1 MNVSNR
7 KCIRNISFKSM
18 KASKTR
24 NIIAIIAIAL
34 TSILFTVLFTISMSI
49 VYGFEQSN
57 FRMVGG
63 YSHAG
68 FKSLTAD
75 QCEELREDPLI
86 KEYGLRR
93 YLGMPSKEPFNKSHV
108 ELSWADANCC
118 KWMFLKPIE
127 GRFPE
132 EGTNEAATDTQVLAL
147 LGVEPEIGAQ
157 FSITFDVDGNET
169 TETFTLCGWWEY
181 DTAIIANHVILPE
194 SRVDEI
200 LTNLDTQCLDGMTG
214 LYNLDVM
221 FKNSSHIEKDMY
233 TILERHGYQTDD
245 ASQNNFINIGINWG
259 YAGAQLSDNFDLGTL
274 LSIAIILFL
283 IVFTGYLIIYNVF
296 QISVSNDI
304 RFYGLLKTIGTTGR
318 QLKRMVFLQAIF
330 LSVIGIPIGLLIG
343 YATGAIL
350 TPFVISTLNG
360 VMEGALSVNPLIFIV
375 SALFSLITVVI
386 SCRKP
391 GRMAAKVSPIEALR
405 YSDGVQCANKRSK
418 KTTRNAKTGASIY
431 KMAFANMGRNRKKTL
446 VTIISLSLAVVILT
460 ITVTFVK
467 GFDINKYVSLSMN
480 VDFILSDAAYFQ
492 GGTSI
497 MNMNNDSVEEDII
510 NIINEQHGITES
522 GRTYEKTS
530 TIETFTPKQHILDM
544 YNQFGYNE
552 DYVNSI
558 IDTSEKKDDLILNS
572 VQLYGMEPFCLEQ
585 LKVAEGDISKL
596 NGDGNYIAAQ
606 YFDDDDGNLYPD
618 TNWAKLGDKV
628 VIRYTDEYEYYNP
641 QTGKV
646 YDSFDDIASD
656 DLWRVRPVS
665 YHEVEYEVAALV
677 VIPNSLTYR
686 YKLMQDEFVLGAE
699 TFKRDTGTD
708 AVMYYAFN
716 MDENAI
722 DDMEDYIADLTE
734 NVMPRY
740 DYESR
745 KTYAEDFNSF
755 VNMFM
760 ILGSVLSF
768 IIGFIGILN
777 FLNAFLTS
785 IVSRH
790 REFAVLQSVGM
801 TGSQLKKMLIAE
813 GEILTLGSVLL
824 SFILIVVTGPIF
836 SNVISSVF
844 WFFTYKFSIM
854 PFVIITP
861 IFAVLGV
868 LLPMVAYKVMAGKSI
883 VERLR
888 DAE

>member
-24 NIIAIIAIAL
+24 NIIAIIAISL
-34 TSILFTVLFTISMSI
+34 TSILFTALFTISMSI

-68 FKSLTAD
+68 FKYLTTE
-75 QCEELREDPLI
+75 QCEELRKDPLI
-86 KEYGLRR
+86 KEYGLRK

-108 ELSWADANCC
+108 ELSWADANCR
-118 KWMFLKPIE
+118 KWMFLKPTE
-127 GRFPE
+127 GRFPK
-132 EGTNEAATDTQVLAL
+132 EGTNEAATDTQVLSL
-147 LGVEPEIGAQ
+147 LGIEPEIGAQ
-157 FSITFDVDGNET
+157 FTMTFNVDGTET

-181 DTAIIANHVILPE
+181 DTAIIASHVILPE

-214 LYNLDVM
+214 RYNLDIM

-245 ASQNNFINIGINWG
+245 ASQDNYMPIGINWG
-259 YAGAQLSDNFDLGTL
+259 YASEQLSSSMDLPTL
-274 LSIAIILFL
+274 LSIAMMLLL

-318 QLKRMVFLQAIF
+318 QLKRIIFLQAIF
-330 LSVIGIPIGLLIG
+330 LSVIGIPIGLIIG
-343 YATGAIL
+343 YVTGAIL
-350 TPFVISTLNG
+350 TPLVISNLNG
-360 VMEGALSVNPLIFIV
+360 IMEGALSVNPLIFIA

-391 GRMAAKVSPIEALR
+391 SRMAAKVSPIEALR
-405 YSDGVQCANKRSK
+405 YSEGTNSK

-467 GFDINKYVSLSMN
+467 GFDINKYVSLRMN
-480 VDFILSDAAYFQ
+480 VDFMLSDAAFFQ
-492 GGTSI
+492 AGHI
-497 MNMNNDSVEEDII
+497 MDLNNDSVEEDII
-510 NIINEQHGITES
+510 SIINEQSGITGS
-522 GRTYEKTS
+522 GRTYGKTATS

-544 YNQFGYNE
+544 FNTFGYNE

-558 IDTSEKKDDLILNS
+558 IDSSEKKDDMILND

-596 NGDGNYIAAQ
+596 NGGGNYIAAQ
-606 YFDDDDGNLYPD
+606 YFDDDNGNLYQD

-628 VIRYTDEYEYYNP
+628 IIRYTDECEYYNP

-646 YDSFDDIASD
+646 YDSFDAIGPD
-656 DLWRVRPVS
+656 DPWMARSVS

-686 YKLMQDEFVLGAE
+686 YMLLQDEFVLGAE

-708 AVMYYAFN
+708 SVMYYAFN

-722 DDMEDYIADLTE
+722 DDMENYIADLTE

-745 KTYAEDFNSF
+745 KTYAEDFSSF

-824 SFILIVVTGPIF
+824 SFILIVVTGPVF
-836 SNVISSVF
+836 SNVVSSVF
-844 WFFTYKFSIM
+844 WFFTYKFAIT

-868 LLPMVAYKVMAGKSI
+868 LLPLIAYRAMSGKSI

-888 DAE
+888 EAE

>member
-1 MNVSNR
+1 MNINVSNR

-24 NIIAIIAIAL
+24 NIIAIIAISL
-34 TSILFTVLFTISMSI
+34 TSILFTALFTISMSI

-68 FKSLTAD
+68 FKYLTEE

-86 KEYGLRR
+86 KEYGLRKF
-93 YLGMPSKEPFNKSHV
+93 LGMPTEKPFNKSHV

-127 GRFPE
+127 GRFPK
-132 EGTNEAATDTQVLAL
+132 EGTNEAATDTQVLSL
-147 LGVEPEIGAQ
+147 LGVKPEIGAQ
-157 FSITFDVDGNET
+157 FSITFDVDGTET

-221 FKNSSHIEKDMY
+221 LKSSSHIEKDMY
-233 TILERHGYQTDD
+233 TIVERHGYQSDD
-245 ASQNNFINIGINWG
+245 SSQDDYMRVGINWG

-274 LSIAIILFL
+274 FSIAMILLL
-283 IVFTGYLIIYNVF
+283 IAFTGYLIIYNVF

-343 YATGAIL
+343 YITGAIL
-350 TPFVISTLNG
+350 TPFVSSNLNG
-360 VMEGALSVNPLIFIV
+360 IMEGALSVNPLIFIV

-391 GRMAAKVSPIEALR
+391 GKMAAKVSPIEALR
-405 YSDGVQCANKRSK
+405 YSDGINSK

-467 GFDINKYVSLSMN
+467 GFDINKYVSRSMN
-480 VDFILSDAAYFQ
+480 VDFVLSDAAYFQ
-492 GGTSI
+492 AGLS
-497 MNMNNDSVEEDII
+497 MNINGDSVEEDII
-510 NIINEQHGITES
+510 NIINEQSGITES
-522 GRTYEKTS
+522 GHTYGKTG
-530 TIETFTPKQHILDM
+530 TAETLTPTQHILDL
-544 YNQFGYNE
+544 YKWFGFDE

-558 IDTSEKKDDLILNS
+558 IDSSEKKDDMILNG

-606 YFDDDDGNLYPD
+606 YFGDEYGNIYPD

-628 VIRYTDEYEYYNP
+628 IIRYTDEWEYYNP
-641 QTGKV
+641 QTDKV
-646 YDSFDDIASD
+646 YESFDAIGPDEP
-656 DLWRVRPVS
+656 WRVRAAS

-677 VIPNSLTYR
+677 IIPNSLTYR
-686 YKLMQDEFVLGAE
+686 YRIMQDEFVLGAE

-708 AVMYYAFN
+708 SVMYYAFN
-716 MDENAI
+716 MEENAI
-722 DDMEDYIADLTE
+722 DDMENYIADLTE

-745 KTYAEDFNSF
+745 KTYAEDFSSF

-824 SFILIVVTGPIF
+824 SFILIVVTGPVF
-836 SNVISSVF
+836 SNVVSSVF
-844 WFFTYKFSIM
+844 WFFTYKFALT

-868 LLPMVAYKVMAGKSI
+868 LLPMIAYRAMAGKSI

-888 DAE
+888 EAE

>member
-1 MNVSNR
+1 MNINVSNR

-24 NIIAIIAIAL
+24 NIIAIIAISL
-34 TSILFTVLFTISMSI
+34 TSILFTALFTISMSI

-68 FKSLTAD
+68 FKYLTEE
-75 QCEELREDPLI
+75 QCAELRKDPLI
-86 KEYGLRR
+86 KEYGLRK

-108 ELSWADANCC
+108 ELSWADANFC

-127 GRFPE
+127 GRFPK
-132 EGTNEAATDTQVLAL
+132 EGTNEAATDTQVLSL

-157 FSITFDVDGNET
+157 FSITFDVDGTET

-233 TILERHGYQTDD
+233 TIVDRHGYQADD
-245 ASQNNFINIGINWG
+245 PSQDNYMRIGINWG
-259 YAGAQLSDNFDLGTL
+259 YADSQLAENFDLGTL
-274 LSIAIILFL
+274 LSIAMILLL
-283 IVFTGYLIIYNVF
+283 IAFTGYLIIYNVF

-343 YATGAIL
+343 YITGAIL
-350 TPFVISTLNG
+350 TPFVSSNLNG
-360 VMEGALSVNPLIFIV
+360 IMEGALSVNPLIFIV

-391 GRMAAKVSPIEALR
+391 GKMAAKVSPIEALR
-405 YSDGVQCANKRSK
+405 YSDGINSK
-418 KTTRNAKTGASIY
+418 KTIRNAKTGASIY

-467 GFDINKYVSLSMN
+467 GFDINKYVSRSMN
-480 VDFILSDAAYFQ
+480 VDFVLSDAAYFQ
-492 GGTSI
+492 AGLS
-497 MNMNNDSVEEDII
+497 MNINGDSVEEDII
-510 NIINEQHGITES
+510 NIINEQSGITES
-522 GRTYEKTS
+522 GRTYGKTG
-530 TIETFTPKQHILDM
+530 TAETLTPTQHIIDL
-544 YNQFGYNE
+544 YKWFGFDE

-558 IDTSEKKDDLILNS
+558 IDSSEKKDDMILNG

-606 YFDDDDGNLYPD
+606 YFGDEYGNIYPD

-628 VIRYTDEYEYYNP
+628 IIRYTDEYE
-641 QTGKV
+641 
-646 YDSFDDIASD
+646 
-656 DLWRVRPVS
+656 

-677 VIPNSLTYR
+677 IIPNSLTYR
-686 YKLMQDEFVLGAE
+686 YRLMQDEFVLGAE

-722 DDMEDYIADLTE
+722 DDMENYIADLTE

-745 KTYAEDFNSF
+745 KTYAEDFSSF

-824 SFILIVVTGPIF
+824 SFILIIVTGPVF
-836 SNVISSVF
+836 SNVISSIF
-844 WFFTYKFSIM
+844 WFFTYNFSLM

-868 LLPMVAYKVMAGKSI
+868 LLPMIAYRAMAGKSI

-888 DAE
+888 EAE

>member
-1 MNVSNR
+1 MNINVSNR

-24 NIIAIIAIAL
+24 NIIAIIAISL
-34 TSILFTVLFTISMSI
+34 TSILFTALFTISMSI

-68 FKSLTAD
+68 FKYLTTE
-75 QCEELREDPLI
+75 QCEELRKDPLI
-86 KEYGLRR
+86 KEYGLRK

-108 ELSWADANCC
+108 ELSWADANCR
-118 KWMFLKPIE
+118 KWMFLKPTE
-127 GRFPE
+127 GRFPK
-132 EGTNEAATDTQVLAL
+132 EGTNEAATDTQVLSL
-147 LGVEPEIGAQ
+147 LGIEPEIGAQ
-157 FSITFDVDGNET
+157 FTMTFNVDGTET

-181 DTAIIANHVILPE
+181 DTAIIASHVILPE

-214 LYNLDVM
+214 RYNLDIM

-245 ASQNNFINIGINWG
+245 ASQDNYMPIGINWG
-259 YAGAQLSDNFDLGTL
+259 YASEQLSSSMDLPTL
-274 LSIAIILFL
+274 LSIAMMLLL

-318 QLKRMVFLQAIF
+318 QLKRIIFLQAIF
-330 LSVIGIPIGLLIG
+330 LSVIGIPIGLIIG
-343 YATGAIL
+343 YVTGAIL
-350 TPFVISTLNG
+350 TPLVISNLNG
-360 VMEGALSVNPLIFIV
+360 IMEGALSVNPLIFIA

-391 GRMAAKVSPIEALR
+391 SRMAAKVSPIEALR
-405 YSDGVQCANKRSK
+405 YSEGTNSK

-467 GFDINKYVSLSMN
+467 GFDINKYVSLRMN
-480 VDFILSDAAYFQ
+480 VDFMLSDAAFFQ
-492 GGTSI
+492 AGHI
-497 MNMNNDSVEEDII
+497 MDLNNDSVEEDII
-510 NIINEQHGITES
+510 SIINEQSGITGS
-522 GRTYEKTS
+522 GRTYGKTATS

-544 YNQFGYNE
+544 FNTFGYNE

-558 IDTSEKKDDLILNS
+558 IDSSEKKDDMILND

-596 NGDGNYIAAQ
+596 NGGGNYIAAQ
-606 YFDDDDGNLYPD
+606 YFDDDNGNLYQD

-628 VIRYTDEYEYYNP
+628 IIRYTDECEYYNP

-646 YDSFDDIASD
+646 YDSFDAIGPD
-656 DLWRVRPVS
+656 DPWMARSVS

-686 YKLMQDEFVLGAE
+686 YMLLQDEFVLGAE

-708 AVMYYAFN
+708 SVMYYAFN

-722 DDMEDYIADLTE
+722 DDMENYIADLTE

-745 KTYAEDFNSF
+745 KTYAEDFSSF

-824 SFILIVVTGPIF
+824 SFILIVVTGPVF
-836 SNVISSVF
+836 SNVVSSVF
-844 WFFTYKFSIM
+844 WFFTYKFAIT

-868 LLPMVAYKVMAGKSI
+868 LLPLIAYRAMSGKSI

-888 DAE
+888 EAE

>member
-1 MNVSNR
+1 MNINVSNR

-18 KASKTR
+18 RASKTR

-34 TSILFTVLFTISMSI
+34 TSILFTALFTISMSI

-57 FRMVGG
+57 FRMVGS

-68 FKSLTAD
+68 FKYLTKE

-86 KEYGLRR
+86 KEYGLRK

-108 ELSWADANCC
+108 ELAYSDANYC
-118 KWMFLKPIE
+118 KWAFLNPKE
-127 GRFPE
+127 GRFPK

-157 FSITFDVDGNET
+157 FSITFNVDGTET

-181 DTAIIANHVILPE
+181 DTAIVANHVLLPE

-200 LTNLDTQCLDGMTG
+200 LESLNTQYLDGITG
-214 LYNLDVM
+214 LYSLDVM
-221 FKNSSHIEKDMY
+221 FKSSSHIEKDMY
-233 TILERHGYQTDD
+233 TVLERHGYQTDD
-245 ASQNNFINIGINWG
+245 HSQNNFMAIGINWG
-259 YAGAQLSDNFDLGTL
+259 YASSQLADNFDLATL
-274 LSIAIILFL
+274 LSIAVMLLL

-343 YATGAIL
+343 YITGAML
-350 TPFVISTLNG
+350 TPLVISNLNG
-360 VMEGALSVNPLIFIV
+360 IMEGALSVNPLIFIA

-405 YSDGVQCANKRSK
+405 YSDGINSK

-467 GFDINKYVSLSMN
+467 GFDINKYVSNRMN
-480 VDFILSDAAYFQ
+480 VDFMISDAAYFQ
-492 GGTSI
+492 AGMS
-497 MNMNNDSVEEDII
+497 MNIAGDSVEEEII
-510 NIINEQHGITES
+510 NTINEQIGITES
-522 GRTYEKTS
+522 GRTYGKTS
-530 TIETFTPKQHILDM
+530 TAETFTPTQHILDL
-544 YNQFGYNE
+544 YNNFGYNE

-558 IDTSEKKDDLILNS
+558 IDSSEKKDDMILND

-596 NGDGNYIAAQ
+596 NGNGNYIAAQ
-606 YFDDDDGNLYPD
+606 YFDDDYGNLYQGS
-618 TNWAKLGDKV
+618 NWAKLGDKV
-628 VIRYTDEYEYYNP
+628 IIRYTDECEYYNP

-646 YDSFDDIASD
+646 YESFDDIGPD
-656 DLWRVRPVS
+656 DLWWTRTIS

-686 YKLMQDEFVLGAE
+686 YSLLQDEFVLGAE

-716 MDENAI
+716 MEENAI

-813 GEILTLGSVLL
+813 GEILTLGSVLV
-824 SFILIVVTGPIF
+824 SFILIVVTGPVF

-844 WFFTYKFSIM
+844 WFFTYKFALT

-861 IFAVLGV
+861 MFAILGV
-868 LLPMVAYKVMAGKSI
+868 LLPMIAYRAMSGKSI

>member
-1 MNVSNR
+1 MNINVSNR

-18 KASKTR
+18 KASRTR

-34 TSILFTVLFTISMSI
+34 TSILFTALFTISMSI

-68 FKSLTAD
+68 FKHLTEEQCAD
-75 QCEELREDPLI
+75 LRKDPLI
-86 KEYGLRR
+86 KEYGLRK

-108 ELSWADANCC
+108 ELSWADANCR
-118 KWMFLKPIE
+118 KWMFLNPKE
-127 GRFPE
+127 GRFPK

-157 FSITFDVDGNET
+157 FTMTFNVDGTET

-181 DTAIIANHVILPE
+181 DTAIVANHVILPE

-200 LTNLDTQCLDGMTG
+200 LKNLDTQCLDGMTG
-214 LYNLDVM
+214 RYSLDVM
-221 FKNSSHIEKDMY
+221 FKNSSHIEKNMY
-233 TILERHGYQTDD
+233 TILDRHGYQTDD
-245 ASQNNFINIGINWG
+245 ASQDNYMPIGLNWG
-259 YAGAQLSDNFDLGTL
+259 YASEQLSGSMDLTTL
-274 LSIAIILFL
+274 LSIAMMLLL

-318 QLKRMVFLQAIF
+318 QLKRIIYLQAIF
-330 LSVIGIPIGLLIG
+330 LSVIGIPIGLIIG
-343 YATGAIL
+343 YVAGAIL
-350 TPFVISTLNG
+350 TPLVISNLNG
-360 VMEGALSVNPLIFIV
+360 IMEGALSVNPLIFIA
-375 SALFSLITVVI
+375 SALFSLVTVVI

-391 GRMAAKVSPIEALR
+391 GKMAAKVSPIEALR
-405 YSDGVQCANKRSK
+405 YSEGTNSK

-467 GFDINKYVSLSMN
+467 GFDINRYVSLRMN
-480 VDFILSDAAYFQ
+480 VDFMLSDAAFFQ
-492 GGTSI
+492 AGHL
-497 MNMNNDSVEEDII
+497 MDLNNDSVEEDII
-510 NIINEQHGITES
+510 NIINEQSGITGS
-522 GRTYEKTS
+522 GRTYGKTPAS

-544 YNQFGYNE
+544 YNQFGFAE
-552 DYVNSI
+552 DYVNNILDS
-558 IDTSEKKDDLILNS
+558 SEKKDDMILND

-596 NGDGNYIAAQ
+596 NGGGNYIAAQ
-606 YFDDDDGNLYPD
+606 YFDDDNGNLYQD

-646 YDSFDDIASD
+646 YESFDAIGPDEP
-656 DLWRVRPVS
+656 WRTRTVS

-686 YKLMQDEFVLGAE
+686 YMLLQDEFVLGAE

-708 AVMYYAFN
+708 SVMYYAFN
-716 MDENAI
+716 MEENAI

-745 KTYAEDFNSF
+745 KTYAEDFSSF

-824 SFILIVVTGPIF
+824 SFILIVVTGPVF
-836 SNVISSVF
+836 SNVVSSVF
-844 WFFTYKFSIM
+844 WFFTYKFALT

-868 LLPMVAYKVMAGKSI
+868 LLPMIAYRAMAGKSI

-888 DAE
+888 EAE